1 MPHSNF
7 KWRATEFNL
16 RVGKTCSCSQTFECV
31 SERDMNMKLRKGPTG
46 ARGSLPNPMHLK
58 FCSMSPRIFD
68 EIRVPK
74 KARMLREQQLN
85 EYERMRK
92 VYN

>member
-16 RVGKTCSCSQTFECV
+16 RVGKYSCSQTFECAL
-31 SERDMNMKLRKGPTG
+31 ERDMNMKLR
-46 ARGSLPNPMHLK
+46 MHRK
-58 FCSMSPRIFD
+58 FCSKPQKVFD

-74 KARMLREQQLN
+74 KATMLREQQLN
-85 EYERMRK
+85 EYERMKK
-92 VYN
+92 VHNQSISIHLDKYYHS

>member
-7 KWRATEFNL
+7 KLRVTEFNL
-16 RVGKTCSCSQTFECV
+16 KVGKCPCSQTFECA
-31 SERDMNMKLRKGPTG
+31 SERDMNMKLQ
-46 ARGSLPNPMHLK
+46 MHCK
-58 FCSMSPRIFD
+58 FCSKPPRGFN

-74 KARMLREQQLN
+74 KAMTLREQQLN

-92 VYN
+92 VHN

>member
-16 RVGKTCSCSQTFECV
+16 RVGKCSCGQTFECT
-31 SERDMNMKLRKGPTG
+31 SERDTNMKLR
-46 ARGSLPNPMHLK
+46 MHCK
-58 FCSMSPRIFD
+58 FCSKPPRVFD

-74 KARMLREQQLN
+74 KATMLREQQLN
-85 EYERMRK
+85 EDERMK
-92 VYN
+92 SSQLISVHLDKYYHP